1 VEASL
6 ADDASAAGAIPAAG
20 MNRIIAGAVRD
31 FPPYYLSAP
40 GSKPTG
46 FAIDVLA
53 ETARRAGV
61 TVEYRAF
68 DSWKDAQTA
77 LRKGEIDLIPNMG
90 VTPGRQDWI
99 AFTPPYQS
107 INVVLFVRAE
117 KPPVYTLNDLRGRTI
132 GVVTTNVGRQ
142 LVKKIPKVRE
152 RVFLNVDAALRAL
165 LDGKIDALIYPADV
179 VRYRAKRM
187 GVSGSIRV
195 TGPTLAQVE
204 RAMAARTDRAAMLM
218 GLEPHLRAY
227 TGTKAYLDLYRRWF
241 SPSSDAAGASPV
253 WRYVAV
259 FAVLVIV
266 LAAIAWRVR
275 RSRMANGPASKHV
288 ASLEAR
294 LGNRLLVRFGL
305 ISLISVIGF
314 LAVIVYMYHVSFE
327 ATRASLAEAAETEA
341 SLINAVLRF
350 DRDLSAK
357 NALPKG
363 TSALSEVIEALSR
376 SYNNKMETLIAEHR
390 GDYMLFLMRN
400 RAPQDQMPDVVPLGS
415 ELAQPMQRALSGEMG
430 TMIGRDYRGETVL
443 AAYRPVEALNGGLV
457 TKMDVAEIRAPFLMA
472 GTIVMIAGLGFALLG
487 GYLSIR
493 TTLPIVQHAATN
505 EEHIRDIFEELP
517 IAIWEEDW
525 SAVREIAV
533 DRASGTASEGEH
545 ARAAEDDTNLL
556 ARLIEARTI
565 VDISR
570 GALSI
575 HGSDDKQEEI
585 ARQARLDRMRP
596 GEVQC
601 FRDLLTAFAAGQDFA
616 QSDFALPDPAT
627 GGPKHI
633 RTRAV
638 MPRNRRGDW
647 SRVLR
652 VETDRTAEHVAVA
665 KISEREERFRQ
676 IAENL
681 REVFWVSNADKSA
694 IEYVSPAYE
703 TIWGR
708 SAEEI
713 YRNPGAFLE
722 AIHPDDRPGV
732 IESLG
737 RQFDGTYD
745 IEYRVV
751 RPDGEVRW
759 VRDRAAPIADDAGN
773 VYRIVGVADDITDLK
788 KKDRDLQQAQ
798 KIEALGQLVGGIAHD
813 FNNVLTIILGNL
825 ELLESRLRNP
835 ANLKLLARVIEAA
848 RREGRMVD
856 ELLLFSRNHEL
867 KQEPCD
873 VNDLLYRMK
882 ELLQRTLGG
891 GIEIHTRFH
900 PESCVVNVDVSYLQ
914 TAIINLAINARDAMP
929 RGGDLIIETDVVDLD
944 AAFLTRNPDA
954 APGRFV
960 MIAVTDTGTG
970 IPAAN
975 LPHVFEPFFTTK
987 DAGKG
992 TGMGLAMV
1000 YGFVK
1005 QSGGHISVYSEDR
1018 RGTSFKIYLPA
1029 AAAKAESAPQAGAPA
1044 PAALTGG
1051 NELVLLV
1058 EDEDLVRETA
1068 ATLLTT
1074 LGYRVVEAA
1083 SGPEAFEALKAHPD
1097 VDILFSDT
1105 VMPGGLTGLELARR
1119 VQKLNPRIKVLL
1131 TSGYLGDHSA
1141 RMRKYARLRKP
1152 YSAADLASALR
1163 RVLDADDG
1171 AGDGDRRHE
1180 RHSLR
1185 YH

>member
-1 VEASL
+1 V
-6 ADDASAAGAIPAAG
+6 
-20 MNRIIAGAVRD
+20 
-31 FPPYYLSAP
+31 
-40 GSKPTG
+40 
-46 FAIDVLA
+46 
-53 ETARRAGV
+53 
-61 TVEYRAF
+61 
-68 DSWKDAQTA
+68 Q
-77 LRKGEIDLIPNMG
+77 
-90 VTPGRQDWI
+90 
-99 AFTPPYQS
+99 
-107 INVVLFVRAE
+107 
-117 KPPVYTLNDLRGRTI
+117 
-132 GVVTTNVGRQ
+132 
-142 LVKKIPKVRE
+142 
-152 RVFLNVDAALRAL
+152 
-165 LDGKIDALIYPADV
+165 
-179 VRYRAKRM
+179 
-187 GVSGSIRV
+187 
-195 TGPTLAQVE
+195 
-204 RAMAARTDRAAMLM
+204 RAA
-218 GLEPHLRAY
+218 A
-227 TGTKAYLDLYRRWF
+227 
-241 SPSSDAAGASPV
+241 
-253 WRYVAV
+253 
-259 FAVLVIV
+259 
-266 LAAIAWRVR
+266 
-275 RSRMANGPASKHV
+275 
-288 ASLEAR
+288 
-294 LGNRLLVRFGL
+294 
-305 ISLISVIGF
+305 
-314 LAVIVYMYHVSFE
+314 
-327 ATRASLAEAAETEA
+327 
-341 SLINAVLRF
+341 
-350 DRDLSAK
+350 
-357 NALPKG
+357 
-363 TSALSEVIEALSR
+363 
-376 SYNNKMETLIAEHR
+376 
-390 GDYMLFLMRN
+390 
-400 RAPQDQMPDVVPLGS
+400 
-415 ELAQPMQRALSGEMG
+415 
-430 TMIGRDYRGETVL
+430 
-443 AAYRPVEALNGGLV
+443 
-457 TKMDVAEIRAPFLMA
+457 
-472 GTIVMIAGLGFALLG
+472 
-487 GYLSIR
+487 
-493 TTLPIVQHAATN
+493 N

-525 SAVREIAV
+525 SAVRRIAF
-533 DRASGTASEGEH
+533 DRASNTPGEH
-545 ARAAEDDTNLL
+545 ADAADDDADLL
-556 ARLIEARTI
+556 ARLIEART
-565 VDISR
+565 VVGVSQ

-601 FRDLLTAFAAGQDFA
+601 FRDLLAAFAAGQDFA

-627 GGPKHI
+627 GDPKHI

-652 VETDRTAEHVAVA
+652 IETDRTAEHVAVA

-703 TIWGR
+703 TVWGR

-722 AIHPDDRPGV
+722 AIHPEDRPGV
-732 IESLG
+732 IDALD
-737 RQFDGTYD
+737 RQVVGTYD
-745 IEYRVV
+745 IEYRIV

-759 VRDRAAPIADDAGN
+759 IRDRAAPIADENGK
-773 VYRIVGVADDITDLK
+773 VYRIVGVADDITDIK
-788 KKDRDLQQAQ
+788 KKDRDLQHAQ

-835 ANLKLLARVIEAA
+835 ENHKLLTRVIEAA
-848 RREGRMVD
+848 RREGQMVD

-867 KQEPCD
+867 KQERCD
-873 VNDLLYRMK
+873 VGDLLYRMK

-891 GIEIHTRFH
+891 AIQTHTRFYRG
-900 PESCVVNVDVSYLQ
+900 PCAVNVDVSYLQ

-929 RGGDLIIETDVVDLD
+929 KGGDLIIETDVVDLD
-944 AAFLTRNPDA
+944 ATFLARNADA
-954 APGRFV
+954 TPGRFV
-960 MIAVTDTGTG
+960 MIAITDTGTG

-987 DAGKG
+987 EAGKG

-1029 AAAKAESAPQAGAPA
+1029 APAAAMAEAPPETGAPA
-1044 PAALTGG
+1044 PAALAGG

-1058 EDEDLVRETA
+1058 EDEELVRETA

-1131 TSGYLGDHSA
+1131 TSGYLGDLSP

-1163 RVLDADDG
+1163 RVLDADESADG
-1171 AGDGDRRHE
+1171 GDRRHE
-1180 RHSLR
+1180 LHKLR

>member
-1 VEASL
+1 VEPSIAAETRL
-6 ADDASAAGAIPAAG
+6 AAAIPSAG
-20 MNRIIAGAVRD
+20 TNHIVAGAVRD
-31 FPPYYLSAP
+31 FPPYFLDAP
-40 GSKPTG
+40 GSNPTG

-61 TVEYRAF
+61 TVEYRVF
-68 DSWKDAQTA
+68 DSWKDAQAA
-77 LRKGEIDLIPNMG
+77 LRRGEIDLIPNMG
-90 VTPGRQDWI
+90 VTRGRQDWI

-107 INVVLFVRAE
+107 INVVLFVRAD
-117 KPPVYTLNDLRGRTI
+117 KPPIYALNDLQGKTI
-132 GVVTTNVGRQ
+132 GVIATNTGRQ
-142 LVKKIPKVRE
+142 LVKKIPKARE
-152 RVFLNVDAALRAL
+152 HVFPGVDDALRAL

-179 VRYRAKRM
+179 VRYLAGKM
-187 GVSGSIRV
+187 GEGRNIRV
-195 TGPTLAQVE
+195 TGPTLVQVE
-204 RAMAARTDRAAMLM
+204 RAMAVRADRAAMLM
-218 GLEPHLRAY
+218 ELEPHLRAY

-241 SPSSDAAGASPV
+241 GSSSDETRISTA

-259 FAVLVIV
+259 FAIMAIIIGAIV
-266 LAAIAWRVR
+266 WQVR
-275 RSRMANGPASKHV
+275 RSRMANGSASKHV
-288 ASLEAR
+288 ASLGAR

-314 LAVIVYMYHVSFE
+314 LAIILYMYQVSFE
-327 ATRASLAEAAETEA
+327 STRAALAEAAETEA
-341 SLINAVLRF
+341 SLVNAVLRF
-350 DRDLSAK
+350 DKGLSAK
-357 NALPKG
+357 NALPKES
-363 TSALSEVIEALSR
+363 SALSEVLAALSL
-376 SYNNKMETLIAEHR
+376 SYNNKMETLIAERRADH
-390 GDYMLFLMRN
+390 MLFLMRN

-430 TMIGRDYRGETVL
+430 TMIGRDYRGEWVL

-472 GTIVMIAGLGFALLG
+472 GTIVMIVGVGFALLG

-493 TTLPIVQHAATN
+493 TTLPILQRASEN

-525 SAVREIAV
+525 SAVRKIAV
-533 DRASGTASEGEH
+533 DRAVGTAGKP
-545 ARAAEDDTNLL
+545 AGAAENDSDLL

-565 VDISR
+565 LDVSQ

-575 HGSDDKQEEI
+575 HGGAGKEEEI
-585 ARQARLDRMRP
+585 ARLGRLDQMRP
-596 GEVQC
+596 GEVKC
-601 FRDLLTAFAAGQDFA
+601 FRDLLAAFAAGKDFA

-627 GGPKHI
+627 GGQKHI
-633 RTRAV
+633 RARAI
-638 MPRNRRGDW
+638 MPRHRRGDW

-652 VETDRTAEHVAVA
+652 IETDRTGEHVAVA

-681 REVFWVSNADKSA
+681 REVFWVANADKSM

-703 TIWGR
+703 TVWGR
-708 SAEEI
+708 NAEEV
-713 YRNPGAFLE
+713 YRNPRAFLE
-722 AIHPDDRPGV
+722 AIHPEDRPGV
-732 IESLG
+732 IDALD
-737 RQFDGTYD
+737 RQVVGTYD
-745 IEYRVV
+745 IEYRIV

-759 VRDRAAPIADDAGN
+759 IRDRAAPIADDAGK
-773 VYRIVGVADDITDLK
+773 VYRIVGVADDITDIK
-788 KKDRDLQQAQ
+788 KKDRDLQHAQ

-835 ANLKLLARVIEAA
+835 ENHKLLTRVIEAA

-867 KQEPCD
+867 KQERCD
-873 VNDLLYRMK
+873 VNDLLNRMK

-891 GIEIHTRFH
+891 AIETHTRFYRGL
-900 PESCVVNVDVSYLQ
+900 CTVNADVSYLQ

-929 RGGDLIIETDVVDLD
+929 KGGHLIIETDVVDLD
-944 AAFLTRNPDA
+944 ATFLARNSDA
-954 APGRFV
+954 TPGRFV
-960 MIAVTDTGTG
+960 MIAITDTGTG

-987 DAGKG
+987 EAGKG

-1018 RGTSFKIYLPA
+1018 RGTSFKIYLP
-1029 AAAKAESAPQAGAPA
+1029 SA
-1044 PAALTGG
+1044 PAATKAEEPPSTETSKPSTLSGG
-1051 NELVLLV
+1051 SEMVLLV
-1058 EDEDLVRETA
+1058 EDEELVRETA
-1068 ATLLTT
+1068 ATLLKS
-1074 LGYRVVEAA
+1074 LGYRVIEAA
-1083 SGPEAFEALKAHPD
+1083 SGPEAFEALKNHSD
-1097 VDILFSDT
+1097 VDILFTDT

-1119 VQKLNPRIKVLL
+1119 VQKLNPGIKVLL
-1131 TSGYLGDHSA
+1131 TSGYLGDLSP

-1163 RVLDADDG
+1163 RVLDADES
-1171 AGDGDRRHE
+1171 AGGDRRHE
-1180 RHSLR
+1180 LHKLR

>member
-1 VEASL
+1 
-6 ADDASAAGAIPAAG
+6 
-20 MNRIIAGAVRD
+20 
-31 FPPYYLSAP
+31 
-40 GSKPTG
+40 K
-46 FAIDVLA
+46 
-53 ETARRAGV
+53 
-61 TVEYRAF
+61 
-68 DSWKDAQTA
+68 
-77 LRKGEIDLIPNMG
+77 
-90 VTPGRQDWI
+90 
-99 AFTPPYQS
+99 
-107 INVVLFVRAE
+107 
-117 KPPVYTLNDLRGRTI
+117 
-132 GVVTTNVGRQ
+132 
-142 LVKKIPKVRE
+142 
-152 RVFLNVDAALRAL
+152 
-165 LDGKIDALIYPADV
+165 
-179 VRYRAKRM
+179 
-187 GVSGSIRV
+187 
-195 TGPTLAQVE
+195 
-204 RAMAARTDRAAMLM
+204 
-218 GLEPHLRAY
+218 
-227 TGTKAYLDLYRRWF
+227 
-241 SPSSDAAGASPV
+241 
-253 WRYVAV
+253 
-259 FAVLVIV
+259 
-266 LAAIAWRVR
+266 
-275 RSRMANGPASKHV
+275 
-288 ASLEAR
+288 
-294 LGNRLLVRFGL
+294 
-305 ISLISVIGF
+305 
-314 LAVIVYMYHVSFE
+314 
-327 ATRASLAEAAETEA
+327 
-341 SLINAVLRF
+341 
-350 DRDLSAK
+350 
-357 NALPKG
+357 
-363 TSALSEVIEALSR
+363 
-376 SYNNKMETLIAEHR
+376 
-390 GDYMLFLMRN
+390 
-400 RAPQDQMPDVVPLGS
+400 
-415 ELAQPMQRALSGEMG
+415 
-430 TMIGRDYRGETVL
+430 
-443 AAYRPVEALNGGLV
+443 
-457 TKMDVAEIRAPFLMA
+457 
-472 GTIVMIAGLGFALLG
+472 
-487 GYLSIR
+487 
-493 TTLPIVQHAATN
+493 
-505 EEHIRDIFEELP
+505 
-517 IAIWEEDW
+517 
-525 SAVREIAV
+525 
-533 DRASGTASEGEH
+533 
-545 ARAAEDDTNLL
+545 
-556 ARLIEARTI
+556 LIEARTI
-565 VDISR
+565 VDVSL
-570 GALSI
+570 GALSV
-575 HGSDDKQEEI
+575 HGSVEKQEEI
-585 ARQARLDRMRP
+585 ARQARLDQMRP

-601 FRDLLTAFAAGQDFA
+601 FRDLLTAFAEGKDFA
-616 QSDFALPDPAT
+616 LSDFSLPDPAT
-627 GGPKHI
+627 GGQKHI

-652 VETDRTAEHVAVA
+652 IETDRTAEHVAVA

-681 REVFWVSNADKSA
+681 REVFWVSNADKSV

-732 IESLG
+732 IESLD
-737 RQFDGTYD
+737 RPFDGTYD

-751 RPDGEVRW
+751 RPDGEIRW
-759 VRDRAAPIADDAGN
+759 VRDRAAPIADDAGK

-891 GIEIHTRFH
+891 AIEIHTRFH

-1018 RGTSFKIYLPA
+1018 HGTSFKVYLPA
-1029 AAAKAESAPQAGAPA
+1029 AAAKAESAPQTGA
-1044 PAALTGG
+1044 PAALAGG
-1051 NELVLLV
+1051 NEVVLLV
-1058 EDEDLVRETA
+1058 EDEELVRETA
-1068 ATLLTT
+1068 AALLQT

-1083 SGPEAFEALKAHPD
+1083 NGPQAFEALKSHPD
-1097 VDILFSDT
+1097 VEVLFTDT